1 MQSVAAQR
9 IGGVPGEGRNGSDEG
24 PVGEVED
31 TSHGIDQC
39 GEACVVHTPE
49 EGAEVGCGGA
59 GDGDR
64 GTRQQ
69 HARRTAEGAVAVAG
83 EEGGGTT
90 ATGRVGEVDDEVG
103 ERLAH
108 AAELA
113 FVNIP

>member
-1 MQSVAAQR
+1 
-9 IGGVPGEGRNGSDEG
+9 
-24 PVGEVED
+24 
-31 TSHGIDQC
+31 
-39 GEACVVHTPE
+39 
-49 EGAEVGCGGA
+49 VGCGGA

-64 GTRQQ
+64 GARQQ
-69 HARRTAEGAVAVAG
+69 HAHCTAEGAVAVAG

-103 ERLAH
+103 ERLVH